1 MKYIIIL
8 GLLGLC
14 ACTPAPTELP
24 EDFTADFD
32 F

>member
-1 MKYIIIL
+1 MRKLIPLLIL
-8 GLLGLC
+8 LA

-24 EDFTADFD
+24 EDFDPSFE

>member
-1 MKYIIIL
+1 MKKLIPLLIL
-8 GLLGLC
+8 LA

-24 EDFTADFD
+24 EDFDPSFE